1 MVGSNSLVEM
11 RSISKNFGGL
21 QALKNVSLELYSGE
35 VLGVLGHNGAGKS
48 TLIKI
53 LAGAETSSA
62 GTILVDGR

>member
-48 TLIKI
+48 TLQQSTVSYPPLRVAI
-53 LAGAETSSA
+53 L
-62 GTILVDGR
+62 RN